1 LLGNFDLEIDYFQHP
16 DSIWTWKSNQRGQKA
31 SLWIPYL
38 DHVEKIKGNR
48 WQFVYNG
55 GELDVDLKSID
66 TIMLYGASG
75 TLPVSF
81 LDQLGILRIPM
92 IVHRRNIDS
101 PTLVLPAPRSDAADV
116 MGKQIIFRQ
125 NQIKATYV
133 ARILVRC
140 RFRAVED
147 HLIISNRAWA
157 RFNKIRNLDRI
168 RNMEAQWAKRYWK
181 TYYSEVGLPD
191 GFRRES
197 NPVSQALNACS
208 FFLYGVVL
216 RWILV
221 HRMSPQ
227 HGFLH
232 RPTDYPSL
240 VYDLI
245 EPYRYIAENAVKQVA
260 AQMDTDDENLT
271 KHALETIKRNMEDT
285 VYVPA
290 TRQFVRRKN
299 LLHGAILS
307 LRAWLLGEM
316 PRLVFPTEG
325 VRIGGRPPK
334 VSYTLPGERI
344 ANRGRKV
351 APS

>member
-1 LLGNFDLEIDYFQHP
+1 MEMDQFQHP
-16 DSIWTWKSNQRGQKA
+16 DSVWTWKSNQRGRKA

-38 DHVEKIKGNR
+38 DQIRKIKGTR
-48 WQFVYNG
+48 WEFVYNG
-55 GELDVDLKSID
+55 GEVEVDLKSID
-66 TIMLYGASG
+66 SIMIYGATG
-75 TLPVSF
+75 DLPVLF
-81 LDQLGILRIPM
+81 LDQLGIQRIPL
-92 IVHRRNIDS
+92 IVHRRNMDS
-101 PTLVLPAPRSDAADV
+101 PALVLPAPKPDADDV
-116 MGKQIIFRQ
+116 LGAQVICRQ
-125 NQIKATYV
+125 NKIKSAYV
-133 ARILVRC
+133 ARTLVRC
-140 RFRAVED
+140 RFQAVQES
-147 HLIISNRAWA
+147 IPIPERAWT
-157 RFNKIRNLDRI
+157 RFNQIRDVDKIRNH
-168 RNMEAQWAKRYWK
+168 EARWAKRYWR
-181 TYYSEVGLPD
+181 TYYDQIGLPK
-191 GFRRES
+191 GYRRQD
-197 NPVSQALNACS
+197 NPVSKALNACS
-208 FFLYGVVL
+208 FFLYGVSL
-216 RWILV
+216 RWILA

-240 VYDLI
+240 GYDLI

-334 VSYTLPGERI
+334 VSYTLPGERT